1 MLVVTYFME
10 FLSHITC
17 CLKNTGLNN
26 KENVL
31 FHIIRS
37 LEIERFQAWLSP
49 WISHVIKDLGFLHP
63 SNLSLSA
70 ALLMMMMMIT
80 STYLVLAVG

>member
-10 FLSHITC
+10 FLTHITC

-26 KENVL
+26 KENVP

-37 LEIERFQAWLSP
+37 LEIQRFQAWLSQ
-49 WISHVIKDLGFLHP
+49 WISHVIKDLGFFYL

-70 ALLMMMMMIT
+70 ALLIMMMIR
-80 STYLVLAVG
+80 STYRLLAVG